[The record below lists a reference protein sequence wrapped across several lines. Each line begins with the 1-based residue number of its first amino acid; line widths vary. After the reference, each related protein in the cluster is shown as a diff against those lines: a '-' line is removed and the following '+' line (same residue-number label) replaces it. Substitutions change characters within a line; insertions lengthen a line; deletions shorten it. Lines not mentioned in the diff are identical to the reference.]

1 MRTAIIQT
9 DSLVPNN
16 YHKASFMNSYFLWWQ
31 ASGYKEGCS
40 NFLSSMKTSFE
51 PMSPLQNEIHLTG
64 VKIMLTW
71 KDFIASCWL
80 CSSTMHYILSVT
92 LVQNLSQLFAI
103 LYSDTHSLF
112 RMKLHSENPN
122 RTISS
127 ECHCEAYVPEFIMK
141 ICRIIAYAFYFSHQ
155 RCLKAVTKVN
165 LCKHPRHCLVLGI
178 LLRILKYVQRS
189 SSAICL

>member
-1 MRTAIIQT
+1 
-9 DSLVPNN
+9 
-16 YHKASFMNSYFLWWQ
+16 
-31 ASGYKEGCS
+31 
-40 NFLSSMKTSFE
+40 
-51 PMSPLQNEIHLTG
+51 
-64 VKIMLTW
+64 MLTW

-80 CSSTMHYILSVT
+80 CSSTMHYILSIT

-112 RMKLHSENPN
+112 RMKFHSENPN
-122 RTISS
+122 RTISF
-127 ECHCEAYVPEFIMK
+127 ECRCEAYVPEFIMK